1 MPRYFFDL
9 FDDMVVI
16 DNVGLELPDLDRA
29 RREAISAIAGV
40 AQDILPGDGPAKTLR
55 VNVRDESG
63 SVVITAEISFAVR
76 YGG

>member
-16 DNVGLELPDLDRA
+16 DDVGLELPDLDQA
-29 RREAISAIAGV
+29 RREAVSAK
-40 AQDILPGDGPAKTLR
+40 DILPGDGPAKTLR

-63 SVVITAEISFAVR
+63 SVLIAAEISFAVR